1 MAKKLIF
8 STKARRELQKGVD
21 IVAKAVGT
29 TLGPKG
35 RNIALERDWG
45 PPSVVH
51 DGVSIAEEIELSNK
65 YQDIGVQLVKEA
77 AKKTNDSSGDGTTT
91 ATVLAQAIIS
101 EGMKN
106 LTAGVNPMILNKGIE
121 KASKQVIDYIIK
133 QTQPLKDN
141 FEKIE
146 QIATISAQNK
156 QIGRLIAKAIKEV
169 GNDGVIT
176 PEEGKGTEIEVS
188 YKKGMEFNR
197 GYISPYFVTNTS
209 TMEAVIETPF
219 ILITNEK
226 IDSLPQIMPILEKV
240 LKVSKNLLII
250 AEDVMGDAL
259 AMLISNKLRG
269 KINCV
274 TVKAPDIGERR
285 DNVLEDIALLTG
297 GVFVNTVLGQKVEE
311 LGVEGL
317 GQANSVLVTKDS
329 TVIVGGR
336 GDKAL
341 LKKRMESLREQIKEE
356 TRKFELKVLKGRLA
370 KLSGGVAVIEVGAAT
385 EVEMKEK
392 QERVKD
398 AIGATK
404 AAIEEGI
411 VPGGG
416 IILLKASKVI
426 KTDGMSPEEVIG
438 ANIVK
443 LALERPVR
451 LLVENAGY
459 KGDVIVNEI
468 EKKEDGIGFDVL
480 SGKYVDMIE
489 EGIID
494 PVKVTK
500 SAFKNAVSVAI
511 MILTTEGLVV
521 KEKEKDGGQMPTPGI

>member
-121 KASKQVIDYIIK
+121 KASKQVIDYIVK

-226 IDSLPQIMPILEKV
+226 IDSLPQICL
-240 LKVSKNLLII
+240 
-250 AEDVMGDAL
+250 
-259 AMLISNKLRG
+259 
-269 KINCV
+269 
-274 TVKAPDIGERR
+274 
-285 DNVLEDIALLTG
+285 
-297 GVFVNTVLGQKVEE
+297 F
-311 LGVEGL
+311 
-317 GQANSVLVTKDS
+317 
-329 TVIVGGR
+329 
-336 GDKAL
+336 
-341 LKKRMESLREQIKEE
+341 
-356 TRKFELKVLKGRLA
+356 
-370 KLSGGVAVIEVGAAT
+370 
-385 EVEMKEK
+385 
-392 QERVKD
+392 
-398 AIGATK
+398 
-404 AAIEEGI
+404 
-411 VPGGG
+411 
-416 IILLKASKVI
+416 
-426 KTDGMSPEEVIG
+426 
-438 ANIVK
+438 
-443 LALERPVR
+443 
-451 LLVENAGY
+451 
-459 KGDVIVNEI
+459 
-468 EKKEDGIGFDVL
+468 
-480 SGKYVDMIE
+480 
-489 EGIID
+489 
-494 PVKVTK
+494 
-500 SAFKNAVSVAI
+500 
-511 MILTTEGLVV
+511 
-521 KEKEKDGGQMPTPGI
+521 